1 MTWSF
6 SLGPVAAV
14 TCSAAGSAESGAAD
28 AIRRPAL
35 SGACGVDVMF
45 LTTSA
50 AVSVRISMRRHLS
63 LLVLPHCFPPTE
75 CTVSQT
81 SAGRTSAGRGEP
93 ARRRLPDGLGLG
105 GDGLGGGHRR
115 GLG

>member
-14 TCSAAGSAESGAAD
+14 TCSAAGSAEPGAAD

-35 SGACGVDVMF
+35 SGAWGVDVMF

-63 LLVLPHCFPPTE
+63 LLVLPRYCAATDRCYCAATE
-75 CTVSQT
+75 RSAGQT
-81 SAGRTSAGRGEP
+81 SGRPRFGRPNYGQRGAGYP
-93 ARRRLPDGLGLG
+93 
-105 GDGLGGGHRR
+105 
-115 GLG
+115 